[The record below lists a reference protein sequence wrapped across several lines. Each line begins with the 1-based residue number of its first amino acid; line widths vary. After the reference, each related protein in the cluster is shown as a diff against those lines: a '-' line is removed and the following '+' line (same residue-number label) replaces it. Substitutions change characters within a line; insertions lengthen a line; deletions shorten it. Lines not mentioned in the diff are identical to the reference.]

1 MTSCQPLVSFII
13 VTYNNADSIVSCL
26 HSISVHTTCL
36 YEISVIDNSPGDDT
50 CRAVKEFQ
58 DAHPEANLSVH
69 KSPINIGF
77 GRACNLGAQLTAGEY
92 LFFLNPDTM
101 ILNDAALTLIE
112 CLHRQPKCIV
122 AGPRILDAQR
132 RVTRTCRNL
141 PNITRVILDATGL
154 DGWLGKYR
162 LTRFGHTMPKPVEQI
177 IGAAILVRRSDFES
191 VGGMDE
197 RFFVYFE
204 EVDLCKRLR
213 DSGGEIWFWPQA
225 AVQHLAGISC
235 EADSTRARMIFVL
248 RDSRRKYFAKHFGT
262 GASIAMDIINR
273 LEAVEKL
280 SVLCVLWLLRRSR
293 NDRAKINGFWAVATG
308 NASRL

>member
-1 MTSCQPLVSFII
+1 MTSGRPLVSFII

-26 HSISVHTTCL
+26 HSVCALTTCP

-50 CRAVKEFQ
+50 CRVVKDFQ
-58 DAHPEANLSVH
+58 AAHPEANLSVH
-69 KSPINIGF
+69 KSPMNIGF
-77 GRACNLGAQLTAGEY
+77 GKACNLGVQFTTGEY
-92 LFFLNPDTM
+92 LFFLNPDTR

-112 CLHRQPKCIV
+112 CLRRQPNSIA
-122 AGPRILDAQR
+122 AGPRILDAQGR
-132 RVTRTCRNL
+132 ITRTCRNL
-141 PNITRVILDATGL
+141 PNVTRVILDATGMDAL
-154 DGWLGKYR
+154 LGKYR
-162 LTRFGHTMPKPVEQI
+162 LTRFAHNIPRSVEQI
-177 IGAAILVRRSDFES
+177 IGAAMLVRRSDFES

-204 EVDLCKRLR
+204 EVDLCKRLE
-213 DSGGEIWFWPQA
+213 DGGGEIWFWPQA

-248 RDSRRKYFAKHFGT
+248 RESRRKYFAKHFGT
-262 GASIAMDIINR
+262 SASIVLDIINR
-273 LEAVEKL
+273 LEALEKL

>member
-1 MTSCQPLVSFII
+1 MSSGRPLVSFII

-26 HSISVHTTCL
+26 KSICALTTCP

-58 DAHPEANLSVH
+58 AAHPEASLSVY

-77 GRACNLGAQLTAGEY
+77 GKACNLGARSTAGEY
-92 LFFLNPDTM
+92 LFFLNPDTR
-101 ILNDAALTLIE
+101 IVNDAALTLVE
-112 CLHRQPKCIV
+112 CLRRQPRSIA
-122 AGPRILDAQR
+122 AGPCILDGQGR
-132 RVTRTCRNL
+132 ITRTCRNL
-141 PNITRVILDATGL
+141 PNVTRVILDATGM
-154 DGWLGKYR
+154 DAWLGKYR
-162 LTRFGHTMPKPVEQI
+162 LTRFAHNMPRAVEQI
-177 IGAAILVRRSDFES
+177 IGAAMLVRRSDFES

-204 EVDLCKRLR
+204 EVDLCKRLKDR
-213 DSGGEIWFWPQA
+213 GGEIWFWPQA

-235 EADSTRARMIFVL
+235 EADSTRASMIFVL
-248 RDSRRKYFAKHFGT
+248 RESRRKYFEKHFGT
-262 GASIAMDIINR
+262 SASIVLDIINR
-273 LEAVEKL
+273 LEALEKL

-293 NDRAKINGFWAVATG
+293 KDRAKINGFWAVATG